1 MTGKVAGFPLPAQS
15 DAGWLTWV
23 APDGNC
29 PRSLHCPCS
38 WEGAG
43 QNQPPSPSGRTWDG
57 GVRLQR
63 AACAGMS
70 VGASGEQGG
79 EGSAAAGTMVADLAQ
94 HHLNYIQAASCSL
107 RSPWSHQAGCQG
119 RQQFGRFLNTDC
131 ESVCRAICTIWH
143 PRANPGEGAGRCR
156 RPAPK
161 CHLEGKHQ
169 PKWQRVG
176 RCLHQQ
182 VQFPPTIPSLSV

>member
-1 MTGKVAGFPLPAQS
+1 MADMWQLPVVPA
-15 DAGWLTWV
+15 L
-23 APDGNC
+23 
-29 PRSLHCPCS
+29 PCL

-43 QNQPPSPSGRTWDG
+43 QKQLPGTSDRTQDG
-57 GVRLQR
+57 GVRPQR
-63 AACAGMS
+63 AACTGMS
-70 VGASGEQGG
+70 VGASGEKGG
-79 EGSAAAGTMVADLAQ
+79 EGSTAAGTMAAGLEQ

-107 RSPWSHQAGCQG
+107 CSPWSCQAGCQG

-131 ESVCRAICTIWH
+131 ESVCWAICTIWH
-143 PRANPGEGAGRCR
+143 PRANPGEGAGWCG

-176 RCLHQQ
+176 WCLHDQ
-182 VQFPPTIPSLSV
+182 VQFPPTVPSLRV